1 MSSGGYT
8 GATGGELNQA
18 VAKLVVR
25 AHNRYT
31 GRGAPRAIAFYR
43 RNVLVVVMQDA
54 LTKGERSLA
63 DDGMGES
70 VLQMRHEVQES
81 LRDELV
87 AGVEQ
92 LTGCK
97 VTAFMSDNHI
107 DPDVAAELF
116 VLDRSV
122 PSPPPAAAPTSSG

>member
-1 MSSGGYT
+1 MSSGGYM

-54 LTKGERSLA
+54 LTKAEQSLA
-63 DDGMGES
+63 EDGMGGS
-70 VLQMRHEVQES
+70 VLQIRREVQES
-81 LRDELV
+81 LREELV
-87 AGVEQ
+87 AGVER

-107 DPDVAAELF
+107 DPDVSAELF
-116 VLDRSV
+116 VLDRRV
-122 PSPPPAAAPTSSG
+122 PPPPAAAPTSTG